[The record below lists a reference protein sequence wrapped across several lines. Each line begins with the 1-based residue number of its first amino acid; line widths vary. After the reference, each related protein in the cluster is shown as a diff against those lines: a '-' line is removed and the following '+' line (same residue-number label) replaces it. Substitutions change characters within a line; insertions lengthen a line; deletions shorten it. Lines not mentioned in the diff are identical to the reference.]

1 MEFFSARL
9 ENMVGERLDAFD
21 TALEGIADR
30 LGEIED
36 KLDADHD
43 GETSNAFLKGYLQA
57 SLAGIMVQLKRIGK
71 VETEVSMLRSDIKI
85 LTKVSCDVLGGIK
98 RLDDLSKKYETYGTD
113 LAGRRAPAVPAGPG
127 DAKAGAAAEQPE
139 GAGSAPVRPR
149 RTSTVD
155 EDPKSSD

>member
-43 GETSNAFLKGYLQA
+43 GDTSNAFLKGYLQA

-71 VETEVSMLRSDIKI
+71 VETEVSLLRSDIKV

-98 RLDDLSKKYETYGTD
+98 RLDDLSKKYERYGAD
-113 LAGRRAPAVPAGPG
+113 LAGRRAPTVPAVAG
-127 DAKAGAAAEQPE
+127 DEPTRPAAEQPE
-139 GAGSAPVRPR
+139 GASSAPVQPR
-149 RTSTVD
+149 RASPFV
-155 EDPKSSD
+155 ENSKLSD

>member
-1 MEFFSARL
+1 MEFFGARL
-9 ENMVGERLDAFD
+9 ETMVGERLDAFD

-30 LGEIED
+30 LGEIET

-43 GETSNAFLKGYLQA
+43 GDTSNAFLKGYLQA

-71 VETEVSMLRSDIKI
+71 VETEVSMLRSDIKV

-113 LAGRRAPAVPAGPG
+113 LAGRRAPTVPAVAGDEPTRPAPG
-127 DAKAGAAAEQPE
+127 VPEAAS
-139 GAGSAPVRPR
+139 SAPVRPR
-149 RTSTVD
+149 RTSPSD
-155 EDPKSSD
+155 EDFESSD

>member
-1 MEFFSARL
+1 MEFFGARL
-9 ENMVGERLDAFD
+9 ETMVGERLDAFD

-30 LGEIED
+30 LGEIET

-43 GETSNAFLKGYLQA
+43 GDTSNAFLKGYLQA

-71 VETEVSMLRSDIKI
+71 VESEVSMLRSDIKV

-113 LAGRRAPAVPAGPG
+113 LAGRFAPAVPAGPR
-127 DAKAGAAAEQPE
+127 DAKAGAAAEEPQR
-139 GAGSAPVRPR
+139 ASSAPPRPR
-149 RTSTVD
+149 RTAT
-155 EDPKSSD
+155 SDQDAEPSA

>member
-1 MEFFSARL
+1 MEFFGARL
-9 ENMVGERLDAFD
+9 ETMVGERLDAFD

-71 VETEVSMLRSDIKI
+71 VETDVSLLRSDIKI

-98 RLDDLSKKYETYGTD
+98 RLDDLSKKYERYGAD
-113 LAGRRAPAVPAGPG
+113 LEGRFAPAVPAGPG
-127 DAKAGAAAEQPE
+127 DAKAGSAAEVPE
-139 GAGSAPVRPR
+139 AASSAPLRPR
-149 RTSTVD
+149 RATTSD
-155 EDPKSSD
+155 EDSKSSD